1 MTITGG
7 TALGKDDIDRMIK
20 DAESFAAEDHKRREA
35 AEARNQAD
43 QLAYQVEKN
52 LAEWGDKVPEAE
64 RTELTQKNDEL
75 KEVLKAEDADA
86 DKLRA
91 ATDAVMQVY
100 QRVGQAMYQNVQAAE
115 SQQAAAAG
123 GGGSAGAT
131 SSEAESEDDVVEG
144 EIVDEGGSSS

>member
-86 DKLRA
+86 VK
-91 ATDAVMQVY
+91 
-100 QRVGQAMYQNVQAAE
+100 
-115 SQQAAAAG
+115 AG
-123 GGGSAGAT
+123 TGAPVTVTVPRIT
-131 SSEAESEDDVVEG
+131 SG
-144 EIVDEGGSSS
+144 WTLQW